1 MALVTKESVLAHT
14 LITDDDHALKVLD
27 FAPQAEERM
36 RDVLTEEVERN
47 PQIFRWFD
55 EEVKWFDE
63 RNRGDIYDAIVDQ
76 DSPWEKDD
84 KDRLRH
90 AETLFAFAEA
100 LPVLNIKLLEDG
112 GIAQSTGWD
121 RSRTQYRSERQSA
134 LTQVGLRSQAVRLAR
149 GLLHRHDR
157 DDPNSAYVL

>member
-1 MALVTKESVLAHT
+1 MSIVTKESVLAHT
-14 LITDDDHALKVLD
+14 LITDEDHAQKVVD
-27 FAPQAEERM
+27 FGPQAEERM

-47 PQIFRWFD
+47 PELFRWLD
-55 EEVKWFDE
+55 KELKWFDE
-63 RNRGDIYDAIVDQ
+63 RNRGDIYDAIVDG
-76 DSPWEKDD
+76 DSPWVKAD

-100 LPVLNIKLLEDG
+100 LPVLNIKMLEDG
-112 GIAQSTGWD
+112 GIAQSTGWN
-121 RSRTQYRSERQSA
+121 RSRTQYRSERQNA

-157 DDPNSAYVL
+157 DDPNATYVL